1 MTQTAPFVAPA
12 AHVESAWID
21 YNGHMNMA
29 YYNVLFD
36 RGADR
41 AFETIGLSE
50 AYVKKTGFSF
60 FVAEVHVCYLRELH
74 LGDQVKAS
82 FQLVGFDQKRLH
94 VYQELRHIDGWVA
107 ATSETLYLHMDA
119 SGPKVTPFPDK
130 MATAIRSMHL
140 AHTTL
145 EHPERIGRQI
155 TIKRG

>member
-1 MTQTAPFVAPA
+1 MTHTAPFVAPA
-12 AHVESAWID
+12 ASIEPAWID

-36 RGADR
+36 RGADS

-50 AYVKKTGFSF
+50 AYVKQAGFSF

-82 FQLVGFDQKRLH
+82 FQLIDHDQKRLH

-107 ATSETLYLHMDA
+107 ATSETLYLHIDA
-119 SGPKVTPFPDK
+119 SGPKVAPIPDE
-130 MATAIRSMHL
+130 MAKAIRSMQL
-140 AHTTL
+140 AHASL
-145 EHPERIGRQI
+145 DRPQRIGRS
-155 TIKRG
+155 IKIKHG